1 MAWRGEVEDGSG
13 WGGLVAS
20 KSEQREEARLA
31 ALERDAARYR
41 WLRDRMAVGDM
52 PEEHPTW
59 STPSE
64 HESATFDSEVD
75 ARMNGANTWRRRL
88 EELRYLRGLAEN
100 KNLPTLMRDTLRNA
114 AAEIERLHTALVAI
128 TNVPVGTVLTAHQMR
143 MIAKNAIAT

>member
-1 MAWRGEVEDGSG
+1 MAWRGEVEDGLG

-41 WLRDRMAVGDM
+41 WLRDRMAVEDM

-64 HESATFDSEVD
+64 HESAAFDSAVD

-88 EELRYLRGLAEN
+88 E
-100 KNLPTLMRDTLRNA
+100 
-114 AAEIERLHTALVAI
+114 
-128 TNVPVGTVLTAHQMR
+128 
-143 MIAKNAIAT
+143 